1 MNTNTPKTMKI
12 EDVRAAVAAKG
23 SKFAT
28 VTFIKKDGSERKIN
42 GHFRAGKHILGTGR
56 PVADHL
62 VAIYSMKDE
71 GWRSF
76 RADSVTHIA

>member
-1 MNTNTPKTMKI
+1 MPLTPT
-12 EDVRAAVAAKG
+12 EARDLVTAKG
-23 SKFAT
+23 TKFAT
-28 VTFIKKDGSERKIN
+28 VTFTKINGEERTIN

-62 VAIYSMKDE
+62 IAIYSMKDA

-76 RADSVTHIA
+76 REDSVVEIR

>member
-1 MNTNTPKTMKI
+1 MNTLDINP
-12 EDVRAAVAAKG
+12 VRRLVAEKG
-23 SKFAT
+23 TRFAT
-28 VTFIKKDGSERKIN
+28 VRFVKKDGTERVIN

-62 VAIYSMKDE
+62 VAIYSMKDS

-76 RADSVTHIA
+76 RADSVLEIR

>member
-1 MNTNTPKTMKI
+1 MPLTPT
-12 EDVRAAVAAKG
+12 EARALVTAKG
-23 SKFAT
+23 TKFAT
-28 VTFIKKDGSERKIN
+28 VRFIKKDGTERVIN

-62 VAIYSMKDE
+62 IAIYSMKDN

-76 RADSVTHIA
+76 REDSVVEIR